1 MSTPSPLRFSH
12 YRVLEREDGSAWVL
26 GTGSM
31 GVTYKAYDERL
42 RLEVALKVIAPERVH
57 SGTAQALF
65 LREARAAAR
74 VRHGNVASILALDD
88 TPGRLFY
95 AMEFVPGITLQAL
108 IADRGAL
115 PPAVAAH
122 LALQAARGLEAIH
135 RQGLLHRD
143 LKPANL
149 MLLPLGEPAGGWEVK
164 VIDFGLAHAVE
175 GGAADAF
182 TAVPMKGFLGT
193 VLYASPEQ
201 CLERDVDARADLY
214 SLGCILF
221 EMLVGR
227 PPFAGR
233 SHYEIMA
240 KQISAPVPAAL
251 LAPVPEPLRGIV
263 SALLAKEPEDRPPDA
278 ATLARELDEAHRIL
292 AVGGTSSGGTSF
304 AGGTR
309 GSSRSSGL
317 MMKGIAVLALA
328 NLSPERA
335 DEYFSDGI
343 ADELINALSKIPGFR
358 VAARAS
364 SFSFKGKNVPL
375 PEIARQLAVDY
386 VVDGS
391 VRRGGD
397 RVRISVQLVSAED
410 GFPMWSD
417 TFERELRDVFAVQ
430 DEIAGIVAKNLQ
442 LKLARPHS
450 EARPVDPEAFRLYLE
465 GRQALSLRSPEAME
479 RGEAALRKALV
490 IDPGFPRAMGA
501 LAHLLVLQ
509 ADLDFLNQG
518 SWASA
523 STLRDQADQLAD
535 EAIAL
540 DPAEAEAISSRGM
553 TAWSR
558 GDMPEAIRLIRAA
571 LALNPS
577 AAGSHQLLS
586 RALGA
591 NGELEES
598 LRHARQAFTLD
609 PLSARISDNC
619 AMTMLFAG
627 LHAEALTMAERSIAR
642 VPDDPQVLAWKA
654 WALSGLGRRE
664 EAVEAARDVVR
675 RGGSWVYY
683 VACTVLREAGLGE
696 EAEIVAAKAGTGP
709 VMSRVFAEASMG
721 RAASV
726 LDLVPRQLG
735 AMFFEELLYP
745 SMWHPVRMTEAW
757 ARLMEDLGLSEAH
770 ARAMAWRE
778 KRAARPATVA

>member
-12 YRVLEREDGSAWVL
+12 YRVLEREDGSPWIL

-31 GVTYKAYDERL
+31 GVTYKAHDERL
-42 RLEVALKVIAPERVH
+42 RLDVALKVIAPERVH

-74 VRHGNVASILALDD
+74 VRHSNVASILALDD
-88 TPGRLFY
+88 TPGQLFY
-95 AMEFVPGITLQAL
+95 AMEFVPGVTLQAL
-108 IADRGAL
+108 ISDRGAL
-115 PPAVAAH
+115 PPVVAAH

-149 MLLPLGEPAGGWEVK
+149 MLLPLGDSGDWEVK

-214 SLGCILF
+214 SLGCMVF

-227 PPFAGR
+227 PPFSGR

-263 SALLAKEPEDRPPDA
+263 SALLAKEPEDRITDA
-278 ATLARELDEAHRIL
+278 ATLARDLDEAHRIL
-292 AVGGTSSGGTSF
+292 TVGGTSLTGSLSPS
-304 AGGTR
+304 GTR
-309 GSSRSSGL
+309 GSTLSRGSL
-317 MMKGIAVLALA
+317 MKGIAVLALA

-358 VAARAS
+358 VAARTS

-397 RVRISVQLVSAED
+397 RVRISVQLVSAAD

-465 GRQALSLRSPEAME
+465 GRQALSLRSPEAMQ
-479 RGEAALRKALV
+479 RGEEALRKALV

-591 NGELEES
+591 NGELDES

-683 VACTVLREAGLGE
+683 VACTVLHEAGLGE

-709 VMSRVFAEASMG
+709 VMSRVFAEAAMG
-721 RAASV
+721 RAAGV

-745 SMWHPVRMTEAW
+745 AMWDSVRGTDAW
-757 ARLMEDLGLSEAH
+757 TRLMEDLGLTEAH

-778 KRAARPATVA
+778 KHGSRFPAG